1 MSQNAETPVLEF
13 LSNNAAANVILT
25 EMKLSSSKIKK
36 FLTFPISFFSAKSKI
51 KKQKNKNQKKSPP
64 KENFLYSVKME
75 LSSTKINFL

>member
-1 MSQNAETPVLEF
+1 MVLSCSKIKKC
-13 LSNNAAANVILT
+13 LILT

-75 LSSTKINFL
+75 LSSTKIKFL